1 MRLNPSRLPAFHVR
15 ALWEEPKDTPTLL
28 HPAEGGGR
36 GRGAQI
42 LSSLLRAAPSR
53 PPGDNARFPQSWL
66 PQDSRLYYEAT
77 SIHSWFLYNHIYS
90 RRKLVLN

>member
-1 MRLNPSRLPAFHVR
+1 MRLNPELPSTC
-15 ALWEEPKDTPTLL
+15 ALSGRSLKTRPPSSTP
-28 HPAEGGGR
+28 R
-36 GRGAQI
+36 GWGGAQI

>member
-1 MRLNPSRLPAFHVR
+1 MRLNPELPSTC
-15 ALWEEPKDTPTLL
+15 ALSGRSLKTRPPSSTPR
-28 HPAEGGGR
+28 GGGEA
-36 GRGAQI
+36 GRPDPELPSQSCPFT
-42 LSSLLRAAPSR
+42 SS
-53 PPGDNARFPQSWL
+53 GDNARFPQSWL

>member
-1 MRLNPSRLPAFHVR
+1 MRLNPSRAAFHAR

-28 HPAEGGGR
+28 HPTGG

-77 SIHSWFLYNHIYS
+77 SSHSWFLYNHIYS